1 MSRPPALGKGLG
13 ALIPTA
19 APHELPP
26 EPTVDLRDD
35 ALMSVPGVVLRE
47 IPISTIVPNP
57 RQPRSVFDE
66 DALAELA
73 ESLQLVGFLQP
84 VVVRPSAAG
93 YELVAGERRWRAA
106 QLAGFT
112 TVPALIRETT
122 DDDLLRDALLEN
134 LHRVQL
140 NPLEEAAA
148 YQQLLEDFGCTQDE
162 LARRVGRSRPAV
174 SNSLRLLK
182 LPSPVQRRVAA
193 GVLSAGH
200 ARALVALEDP
210 VQIETLATRVV
221 AEQMSVRA
229 LEEAIAL
236 GEGAGPAPRRR
247 ASRRTS
253 PFQPIAED
261 LGDRLDTRVSVT
273 GGTRGRLT
281 IDFASGEDL
290 QRILAALRDPFT
302 WRDSGPAFD
311 GTPGLN

>member
-13 ALIPTA
+13 ALIPTTPSSDGEA
-19 APHELPP
+19 
-26 EPTVDLRDD
+26 EPMVDLREETLQ
-35 ALMSVPGVVLRE
+35 AVPGVTLRE
-47 IPISTIVPNP
+47 LPIKDIVPNS
-57 RQPRSVFDE
+57 RQPRSVFDD

-73 ESLQLVGFLQP
+73 ESLKLVGFLQP
-84 VVVRPSAAG
+84 IVVRPTGQGQG

-106 QLAGFT
+106 QLAGFDM
-112 TVPALIRETT
+112 VPALIRQTA

-162 LARRVGRSRPAV
+162 LAQRVGRSRPAV

-182 LPSPVQRRVAA
+182 LPTPVQRRVAA

-210 VQIETLATRVV
+210 ELMEALATRVV

-236 GEGAGPAPRRR
+236 GEGVPATKRRR
-247 ASRRTS
+247 TSRRSS
-253 PFQPIAED
+253 PFQPIADD

-273 GGTRGRLT
+273 GGTRGRIV

-302 WRDSGPAFD
+302 WTDEGPSY
-311 GTPGLN
+311 

>member
-1 MSRPPALGKGLG
+1 MTRPPALGRGLG
-13 ALIPTA
+13 ALIPTTA
-19 APHELPP
+19 DSDTEVD

-35 ALMSVPGVVLRE
+35 NLQQVPGVSLRE
-47 IPISTIVPNP
+47 LPIEDIVPNAK
-57 RQPRSVFDE
+57 QPRSVFDE

-73 ESLQLVGFLQP
+73 ESLKLVGFLQP
-84 VVVRPSAAG
+84 IVVRANGQG

-106 QLAGFT
+106 QRAGFE
-112 TVPALIRETT
+112 TVPALIRQTA

-162 LARRVGRSRPAV
+162 LAQRVGRSRPAV

-182 LPSPVQRRVAA
+182 LPTAVQRRVAA

-200 ARALVALEDP
+200 ARALVALEDTE
-210 VQIETLATRVV
+210 QMEALATRVV

-236 GEGAGPAPRRR
+236 GDGTPTAKRRR

-253 PFQPIAED
+253 PFQPIADD

-273 GGTRGRLT
+273 GGTRGRLV

-302 WRDSGPAFD
+302 WSDSGPTF
-311 GTPGLN
+311 

>member
-13 ALIPTA
+13 ALIPTTA
-19 APHELPP
+19 VIEET

-35 ALMSVPGVVLRE
+35 SLQTVPGVVLRE
-47 IPISTIVPNP
+47 IPLQDIVPNSK
-57 RQPRSVFDE
+57 QPRTVFDE

-84 VVVRPSAAG
+84 VVVRSLDQG

-106 QLAGFT
+106 QLAGFQ
-112 TVPALIRETT
+112 TVPALIRHTG

-182 LPSPVQRRVAA
+182 LPTPVQRRVAA

-200 ARALVALEDP
+200 ARALVALEDAE
-210 VQIETLATRVV
+210 QMEALATRVV

-236 GEGAGPAPRRR
+236 GEGAPSTQRRR

-253 PFQPIAED
+253 PFQSVADD

-273 GGTRGRLT
+273 GGTRGRIV

-302 WRDSGPAFD
+302 WNDGGPAV
-311 GTPGLN
+311 

>member
-1 MSRPPALGKGLG
+1 MTRPPALGKGLG
-13 ALIPTA
+13 ALIPTTPEA
-19 APHELPP
+19 APEADA
-26 EPTVDLRDD
+26 TVDLRDD
-35 ALMSVPGVVLRE
+35 NLQQVPGVTLRE
-47 IPISTIVPNP
+47 IPIEDIVPNA

-73 ESLQLVGFLQP
+73 ESLKLVGFLQP
-84 VVVRPSAAG
+84 IVVRASDGG

-106 QLAGFT
+106 QKAGFDV
-112 TVPALIRETT
+112 VPALIRQTA

-162 LARRVGRSRPAV
+162 LAQRVGRSRPAV

-182 LPSPVQRRVAA
+182 LPTAVQRRVAA

-210 VQIETLATRVV
+210 EHMEALATRVV

-236 GEGAGPAPRRR
+236 GDGAPTAKRRR
-247 ASRRTS
+247 VSRRTS
-253 PFQPIAED
+253 PFQPIADD

-273 GGTRGRLT
+273 GGTRGRLV

-290 QRILAALRDPFT
+290 QRILAAMRDPFT
-302 WRDSGPAFD
+302 WQGPDNTF
-311 GTPGLN
+311 

>member
-1 MSRPPALGKGLG
+1 MSRPPALGRGLG
-13 ALIPTA
+13 ALIPTTA
-19 APHELPP
+19 DPALDAEA
-26 EPTVDLRDD
+26 TVDLRED
-35 ALMSVPGVVLRE
+35 ALMSVPGVKLRE
-47 IPISTIVPNP
+47 LATSDIVPNS

-84 VVVRPSAAG
+84 VVVRPIADG

-106 QLAGFT
+106 QLAGLDS
-112 TVPALIRETT
+112 VPALIRDTA

-162 LARRVGRSRPAV
+162 LAKRVGRSRPAV

-210 VQIETLATRVV
+210 DQMEALATRVV

-236 GEGAGPAPRRR
+236 GDGVPPTQRRR
-247 ASRRTS
+247 PSRRTS

-261 LGDRLDTRVSVT
+261 LGDRLDTRVSIT
-273 GGTRGRLT
+273 GGTRGRLV

-302 WRDSGPAFD
+302 WRDGGPSF
-311 GTPGLN
+311 

>member
-13 ALIPTA
+13 ALIPTT
-19 APHELPP
+19 PGESP
-26 EPTVDLRDD
+26 ETAVDLREDSL
-35 ALMSVPGVVLRE
+35 ASVPGIALRE
-47 IPISTIVPNP
+47 LPIKDIVPNS

-84 VVVRPSAAG
+84 VVVRPTVEG
-93 YELVAGERRWRAA
+93 FELVAGERRWRAA
-106 QLAGFT
+106 QLAGLD
-112 TVPALIRETT
+112 TVPALIRQTA

-162 LARRVGRSRPAV
+162 LAQRVGRSRPAV

-182 LPSPVQRRVAA
+182 LPAPVQRRVAA

-210 VQIETLATRVV
+210 DQMEALAARVV

-236 GEGAGPAPRRR
+236 GDGVKPTPRRR
-247 ASRRTS
+247 TSRRTS

-261 LGDRLDTRVSVT
+261 LADRLDTRVNIT
-273 GGTRGRLT
+273 GGTRGRLV

-302 WRDSGPAFD
+302 WNDGGPA
-311 GTPGLN
+311 